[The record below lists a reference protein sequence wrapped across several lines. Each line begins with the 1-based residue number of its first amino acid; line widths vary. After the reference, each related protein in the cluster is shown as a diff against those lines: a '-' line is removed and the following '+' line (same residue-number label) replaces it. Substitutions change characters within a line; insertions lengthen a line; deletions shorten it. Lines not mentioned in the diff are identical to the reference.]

1 MDSPQEE
8 NKSPIANE
16 SVLIDISLCSSSY
29 ETLSK
34 TDLVDAGD
42 KPNNKKKR
50 GCCYCCVILTV
61 STIVSFTGLFL
72 CHIIKK
78 M

>member
-8 NKSPIANE
+8 NKSPISNE

-34 TDLVDAGD
+34 TDLVDTGN

-50 GCCYCCVILTV
+50 CCYCCVILTV

-72 CHIIKK
+72 CNIIKK